1 MTNKRSIIKILEVSC
16 VIFFSCYTIVPWI
29 VYDQQKTTYIQKE
42 LIIELKKVSISED
55 VKEIYVNKA
64 KRFGDRITT
73 LELVFSRE
81 TNFRNL
87 VDSCKRNG
95 WNVKEDNAQENK
107 TILKRNNFYIKI
119 YNDKQNIRL
128 KIWKI

>member
-73 LELVFSRE
+73 LELGRLQVQVE
-81 TNFRNL
+81 QNL
-87 VDSCKRNG
+87 SSN
-95 WNVKEDNAQENK
+95 
-107 TILKRNNFYIKI
+107 YISGIHLIK
-119 YNDKQNIRL
+119 KSVEQFIRSVVA
-128 KIWKI
+128 